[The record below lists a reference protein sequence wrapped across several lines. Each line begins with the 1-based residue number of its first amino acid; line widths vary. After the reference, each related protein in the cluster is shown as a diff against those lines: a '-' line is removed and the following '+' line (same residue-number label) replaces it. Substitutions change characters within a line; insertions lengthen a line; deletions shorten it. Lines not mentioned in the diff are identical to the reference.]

1 MFTYII
7 SPLLRLFIEL
17 LLQSMPL
24 GYNIEKGKEYDDMI
38 GCAVVISVSALYSRH
53 YNLALS

>member
-1 MFTYII
+1 
-7 SPLLRLFIEL
+7 
-17 LLQSMPL
+17 MPL